1 MPFAFI
7 INLVSRWSYN
17 QPTIHRT
24 INGGQATRRETP
36 IYRTTGINCSRSGYR
51 NATFS
56 EQQLEHARTRI
67 AIRSPLPRTP
77 SPRNATLRKQIFQV
91 FFAYFRAKEG
101 SVVGASPPFA
111 TLLLR
116 PITRRGHYPGGN
128 FCKTKERGRKEEGRK
143 GGKREGQGDRKFEGR
158 QRWVQKR
165 RINVA
170 PNVGPK
176 PNYAN

>member
-77 SPRNATLRKQIFQV
+77 SPRNATLRKQIFRV

-101 SVVGASPPFA
+101 SGRRRHSQLCFCARLRVAVIILEVIFA
-111 TLLLR
+111 
-116 PITRRGHYPGGN
+116 RR
-128 FCKTKERGRKEEGRK
+128 KREEGRK
-143 GGKREGQGDRKFEGR
+143 KEGR
-158 QRWVQKR
+158 EEREWR
-165 RINVA
+165 RGA
-170 PNVGPK
+170 GWS
-176 PNYAN
+176 